1 MLPLIFECLAVDAV
15 IFLLRAY
22 IDPENPDLLVLKI
35 EVRMKHCAHDLC
47 VHPALALENVSY
59 QCEKYPVQL
68 ILNTVIFYTGD
79 LFLA

>member
-35 EVRMKHCAHDLC
+35 EVRMKHWAHELC
-47 VHPALALENVSY
+47 VHPALA
-59 QCEKYPVQL
+59 EK
-68 ILNTVIFYTGD
+68 
-79 LFLA
+79 